1 MKIPFTLLITV
12 LFIVSCSSPD
22 DSIDITPN
30 SNNQQTNNPIND
42 GNNNDGSNNDG
53 NNNDGNNNDGNN
65 NDGSNNDGNNNDG
78 NNNDGNNDEIN
89 SLFFDKW
96 NFSSNSSKNDFKSN
110 LVDFIILRSNN
121 EYILN
126 LNGKEDRGQFIYSNN
141 TIELINN
148 GIITS
153 ISINENQFTF
163 ELDLFNGQSLNK
175 TAYSDKYYT
184 DGDCTSFLE
193 CTNRKTFSI
202 ASDYMYAILNTIYQ
216 GEFFYFQFSNEP
228 TGEWIQ
234 VWNNRKYLKI
244 GELIDAGLINSY
256 NDLNDVDYTLVTYA
270 SSILNDENEG
280 YFNPDCERDWSK
292 WSNKILAYENPFID
306 GFYNTQYTTLVENS
320 FRAVRFSYND
330 NLGRE
335 IFMFRFT
342 YNPDLSVTL
351 EQQFSPDSRLNMTF
365 IEREIDT
372 SVVDSNFCVNDVG
385 RGEEPYSDIHF
396 GEVPSSVDD
405 WLDDDYFYSMFTW
418 WAMFLCEVNLCLNL
432 TETTISE

>member
-1 MKIPFTLLITV
+1 MKIRFTLLILV

-42 GNNNDGSNNDG
+42 GSNNDG

-65 NDGSNNDGNNNDG
+65 DDGNNNDG

-96 NFSSNSSKNDFKSN
+96 NFSSNSSKNDFKTN

-141 TIELINN
+141 TIELINK
-148 GIITS
+148 GVITS

-202 ASDYMYAILNTIYQ
+202 ASDYMYNILTSIHQ

-228 TGEWIQ
+228 TGEWIE
-234 VWNNRKYLKI
+234 VWNNRKYLKFD
-244 GELIDAGLINSY
+244 ELIDAGLISDVD
-256 NDLNDVDYTLVTYA
+256 DLLDVDYNQVTYS
-270 SSILNDENEG
+270 SSILGDENEG
-280 YFNPDCERDWSK
+280 YFNSDCEQDWSK
-292 WSNKILAYENPFID
+292 WSNRIGAYESPIFQGVSNF
-306 GFYNTQYTTLVENS
+306 NTQYTTLVENS
-320 FRAVRFSYND
+320 FRTVRFSYND

-335 IFMFRFT
+335 LFEIRFT
-342 YNPDLSVTL
+342 YNPDLTVTL
-351 EQQFSPDSRLNMTF
+351 EQQIISGEVLNMTF

-372 SVVDSNFCVNDVG
+372 SIVDSNFCEYETESG
-385 RGEEPYSDIHF
+385 LLPFSDIHLGDVPVDF
-396 GEVPSSVDD
+396 ENWIGEDG
-405 WLDDDYFYSMFTW
+405 FYTMFTW
-418 WAMFLCEVNLCLNL
+418 WIMFLCEFDLCVDVDDFLG
-432 TETTISE
+432 SEKLK

>member
-1 MKIPFTLLITV
+1 MKTRFTLLILV

-42 GNNNDGSNNDG
+42 GNNNDG
-53 NNNDGNNNDGNN
+53 NN

-78 NNNDGNNDEIN
+78 NNNDGNNNDEIN

-141 TIELINN
+141 TIELINK

-202 ASDYMYAILNTIYQ
+202 ASDYMYNLLTQLYQ
-216 GEFFYFQFSNEP
+216 GEFFFFQFSNEP
-228 TGEWIQ
+228 TGEWIE
-234 VWNNRKYLKI
+234 VWNSRKLLKLEELYDVGAWN
-244 GELIDAGLINSY
+244 GEFPATEVINFDA
-256 NDLNDVDYTLVTYA
+256 VTYYNSIAGDDETLLNFNA
-270 SSILNDENEG
+270 S
-280 YFNPDCERDWSK
+280 CESDWSK
-292 WSNKILAYENPFID
+292 WSNEIWAWIPQTWDTDEVFNW
-306 GFYNTQYTTLVENS
+306 NTQYTTLEENS
-320 FRAVRFSYND
+320 FRTISFGYND

-335 IFMFRFT
+335 IYAIKFT
-342 YNPDLSVTL
+342 YNPDLSITL
-351 EQQFSPDSRLNMTF
+351 EQTISEGSPLKMTF
-365 IEREIDT
+365 VERQINT
-372 SVVDSNFCVNDVG
+372 SEVTSNFCTVTYDDG
-385 RGEEPYSDIHF
+385 STDPISDIHF
-396 GEVPSSVDD
+396 GESIYYSDV
-405 WLDDDYFYSMFTW
+405 WLDENDYFNMFTW
-418 WAMFLCEVNLCLNL
+418 WATILCSNGYCMDTDL
-432 TETTISE
+432 